1 MPSRGFAFTLCGPVY
16 DLQCPLCSAQESSP
30 FVRVGAVVHCP
41 SCTGRYRIKSSQVTR
56 NVTTGP
62 RTLDELDP
70 LLSGD
75 SVDLDPDTDASP
87 VKIDD
92 QGHVVGLS
100 GLSELM
106 RQSDAKQAKAGVKKR
121 AKDAAAVKPPPV
133 AKVTRSAKGKS
144 KAAQTPAPK
153 SKPAA
158 ASPVVTRPPDAPVED
173 ARERAQQR
181 ARQRRLQTKLMIAAI
196 GGTVTVVILAL
207 LLLFAISPDEPE
219 APRKANSNPA
229 KPDHTQADPPPDPEP
244 DLREPIMFPR
254 DRDDS
259 ADPDSDSGTL
269 DISRD
274 PDPSDPQLFGHDR
287 HYSTN
292 PSPRYVASA
301 MASNGGDR
309 PAEVPALLTEPQ
321 ILEHEGW
328 YILSPPRG
336 FADAVGETD
345 VELSELKELFTN
357 NQGQTILVG
366 TLTNRGE
373 TAAIAGEAHVALL
386 DPAGRVFAETYLPFA
401 LLEPG
406 ASMSVRLAIAERFWE
421 RARGNR
427 THAIVSKH
435 GESIQPLANV
445 RLEPIG
451 TGPSAAVRVSVR
463 NEREQWL
470 RDAVLVLTASDLDGS
485 PVARFRVAQDDLFIA
500 AGDWLDMVVHTPMP
514 EADNARYQWSAT
526 LHVPVRQ

>member
-1 MPSRGFAFTLCGPVY
+1 MY

-30 FVRVGAVVHCP
+30 FVRVGAVVHCS

-106 RQSDAKQAKAGVKKR
+106 RQGDAKQAKAGLKKR
-121 AKDAAAVKPPPV
+121 AKDADALKPPPA
-133 AKVTRSAKGKS
+133 AKVTRSAKGKPSPAPPSVS
-144 KAAQTPAPK
+144 KPKPK
-153 SKPAA
+153 SKSAVA
-158 ASPVVTRPPDAPVED
+158 ASPAVTRLPDAPPAD

-181 ARQRRLQTKLMIAAI
+181 ARQRKLQTNLMIAAV
-196 GGTVTVVILAL
+196 GGTIAVVVLAVL
-207 LLLFAISPDEPE
+207 LLMAINPDEPE
-219 APRKANSNPA
+219 APRKASNNPA
-229 KPDHTQADPPPDPEP
+229 DPDNTQTDPPPDTGP
-244 DLREPIMFPR
+244 DPRDPVMFPT
-254 DRDDS
+254 DRE
-259 ADPDSDSGTL
+259 DPT
-269 DISRD
+269 D
-274 PDPSDPQLFGHDR
+274 PDPGTAGNPSDPDPRDPQLFGHDR

-292 PSPRYVASA
+292 PSPRYVARA
-301 MASNGGDR
+301 TASNGSDR
-309 PAEVPALLTEPQ
+309 PDEVPALLTEPQ

-336 FADAVGETD
+336 FADAAGEAD
-345 VELSELKELFTN
+345 VELSELQALFTN
-357 NQGQTILVG
+357 DQGQTILVG

-406 ASMSVRLAIAERFWE
+406 ASASVRLSIAQRFWE

-427 THAIVSKH
+427 THAVVQQA
-435 GESIQPLANV
+435 GESIQSLANV

-470 RDAVLVLTASDLDGS
+470 RDAVLVLTASDLDGT

-514 EADNARYQWSAT
+514 ESANARYQWSAT
-526 LHVPVRQ
+526 LHAPMGQ